1 MTTPTQSAAGAT
13 DTAYIANIL
22 STLATALVD
31 RTERSTRMVLRP
43 GAQAPAAL
51 VSVLWYPDRPIS
63 FLATRLQ
70 ISHPGA
76 VQLVDRLQSDGLLER
91 IPGADGR
98 TKLLYLTD
106 VGRAVALRVLSSR
119 REAADTALRA
129 LDEQQVQALTA
140 AAEAMLE
147 ALTDDLLDSEHMCRL
162 CDELACP
169 DSRCPVERAEPSPP
183 NRRGFGYGV
192 SSAQRERT

>member
-1 MTTPTQSAAGAT
+1 MTPPSR
-13 DTAYIANIL
+13 
-22 STLATALVD
+22 SALVD
-31 RTERSTRMVLRP
+31 RADRSTSKILRH
-43 GAQAPAAL
+43 GAHAPAAL

-63 FLATRLQ
+63 FLATRLR

-91 IPGADGR
+91 IPGVDGR

-106 VGRAVALRVLSSR
+106 SGRVIALQVLSSR
-119 REAADTALRA
+119 REAADTALA
-129 LDEQQVQALTA
+129 AVNDKQLQVLTG
-140 AAEAMLE
+140 AAEIMLE
-147 ALTDDLLDSEHMCRL
+147 ALTDDLLVSEHMCRL

-183 NRRGFGYGV
+183 HRRGFGYGV
-192 SSAQRERT
+192 GAAQRDRN